1 MPEILANLNPEQ
13 HKAVTLPRESALIL
27 AGAGS
32 GKTRVL
38 TTRIAHLIQ
47 SGEASPAGILAVTF
61 TNKAAREML
70 TRLSAMLPINTRGM
84 WVGTFH
90 GLCNRMLRAHHR
102 DAGLPQLFQIL
113 DSGDQQS
120 LVKRLAKAQG
130 LDEEKFPPRQLQNF
144 INNCKEAGLRANA
157 VEAGDDFT
165 RRMVAFYADYDAQC
179 NREGV
184 VDFAEL
190 LLRTFEVL
198 AANLNLLQHY
208 QNRFRYILVDE
219 FQDTN
224 KLQYKWIK
232 MLAGT
237 NGCVFAVGDDD
248 QCLPAGTRI
257 TMADGSL
264 KPIEAVR
271 TGDRILSCYGS
282 GDFRPAMVAQIHG
295 SAAKGEL
302 VEICTRSGKRLVST
316 PEHTHFAG
324 YLLGATP
331 QLYFTY
337 LMHKRGIGFRLGTSC
352 VYPKGHAKPKVGFK
366 QRSVQEHADATWI
379 VGTHASENEARF
391 EEILLSLKYA
401 IPTFPFVPRVGG
413 SVNGLVHDAA
423 LIARL
428 YREVDSV
435 SGARRLMN
443 DRGLRE
449 DEPHHVAMSRNSN
462 RHNVVV
468 TLCGDRR
475 GASPMHRVCA
485 VGNDPGRRAALAAA
499 GFSVRPAK
507 KGSESW
513 RFETARK
520 DYGEALALAEKA
532 CDVLEGRIVL
542 RANLHGRSLPFIRAG
557 SVKQG
562 MAMIC
567 GSGELD
573 VVESVRRIPG
583 ERRKVY
589 DIDVFPTH
597 NYVASGLVTH
607 NSIYRFRGA
616 DVGNMNEF
624 VRDFDVKEVVKLEQN
639 YRSHG
644 HILDAANAIIAQN
657 KARLGKN
664 LWTAESKGEP
674 LRVYAA
680 ANDDEEARFI
690 VDEVKALHREGMA
703 LSDMALLY
711 RSNAQSRILEH
722 ALFRAG
728 IAYRVYGGL
737 RFFER
742 QEVKH
747 ALAYLRLAANP
758 DDDTA
763 FSRVVNFPPR
773 GIGARSIEQ
782 LQEAGERGMGS
793 LMHVARAGIVTG
805 RSGAAI
811 AQFIAV
817 VDALRKSTETLALAE
832 LIEEVLEKSRLKD
845 HYAAE
850 KDGQDRLEN
859 LHELINAAA
868 LFAEDFE
875 HGLEP
880 AGEAQEDVAD
890 IAGTPEQQV
899 LAGFLSHA
907 SLEAGEREAAA
918 GQDALQLMTVHS
930 AKGLEFSAVFMSGLE
945 EGLFPHDN
953 SMLEDG
959 GIEEE
964 RRLMYVAI
972 TRARKRLYLSYAG
985 SRMLHGQ
992 PRYGIVSRFVDE
1004 IPAELCKWIV
1014 LPERQFENRG
1024 QGSYFGGGREDRAKR
1039 GASPGSGGWS
1049 SGGGRAPAADPN
1061 RYRTAQRSN
1070 FEMQRPDEHPFAIG
1084 QNVRHAKFGDGVV
1097 IDFEGRGL
1105 DARVQVRFATEG
1117 TKWLALQYA
1126 KLSPV

>member
-1 MPEILANLNPEQ
+1 MSRLVSGLNPEQ
-13 HKAVTLPRESALIL
+13 LKAVTLPRESALIL

-38 TTRIAHLIQ
+38 TTRIAHLVE
-47 SGEASPAGILAVTF
+47 SGQVSPAGILAVTF

-90 GLCNRMLRAHHR
+90 GLCNRLLRTHHR
-102 DAGLPQLFQIL
+102 DADLPQLFQIL
-113 DSGDQQS
+113 DSGDQLS
-120 LVKRLAKAQG
+120 LIKRLAKAQA
-130 LDEEKFPPRQLQNF
+130 LDEEKFPPRQLQQF

-190 LLRTFEVL
+190 LLRTFEML
-198 AANLNLLQHY
+198 ARHLNLLEHY

-248 QCLPAGTRI
+248 Q
-257 TMADGSL
+257 
-264 KPIEAVR
+264 
-271 TGDRILSCYGS
+271 
-282 GDFRPAMVAQIHG
+282 
-295 SAAKGEL
+295 
-302 VEICTRSGKRLVST
+302 
-316 PEHTHFAG
+316 
-324 YLLGATP
+324 
-331 QLYFTY
+331 
-337 LMHKRGIGFRLGTSC
+337 
-352 VYPKGHAKPKVGFK
+352 
-366 QRSVQEHADATWI
+366 
-379 VGTHASENEARF
+379 
-391 EEILLSLKYA
+391 
-401 IPTFPFVPRVGG
+401 
-413 SVNGLVHDAA
+413 
-423 LIARL
+423 
-428 YREVDSV
+428 
-435 SGARRLMN
+435 
-443 DRGLRE
+443 
-449 DEPHHVAMSRNSN
+449 
-462 RHNVVV
+462 
-468 TLCGDRR
+468 
-475 GASPMHRVCA
+475 
-485 VGNDPGRRAALAAA
+485 
-499 GFSVRPAK
+499 
-507 KGSESW
+507 
-513 RFETARK
+513 
-520 DYGEALALAEKA
+520 
-532 CDVLEGRIVL
+532 
-542 RANLHGRSLPFIRAG
+542 
-557 SVKQG
+557 
-562 MAMIC
+562 
-567 GSGELD
+567 
-573 VVESVRRIPG
+573 
-583 ERRKVY
+583 
-589 DIDVFPTH
+589 
-597 NYVASGLVTH
+597 
-607 NSIYRFRGA
+607 SIYRFRGA
-616 DVGNMNEF
+616 EVGNMNEF
-624 VRDFDVKEVVKLEQN
+624 VRDFAIREVVKLEQN
-639 YRSHG
+639 YRSQG

-664 LWTAESKGEP
+664 LWTDEGKGER

-690 VDEVKALHREGMA
+690 VDEVKQLHREGMA

-722 ALFRAG
+722 ALFRASL
-728 IAYRVYGGL
+728 AYKVYGGL

-747 ALAYLRLAANP
+747 AMAYLRLAANP

-782 LQEAGERGMGS
+782 LQDAAEGGMGS
-793 LMHVARAGIVTG
+793 LMHVARSAVVGG
-805 RSGAAI
+805 RSGSAI
-811 AQFIAV
+811 AQFVAI
-817 VDALRKSTETLALAE
+817 VDALKLSAETLQLQE
-832 LIEEVLEKSRLKD
+832 LIEEILERSRLKEF
-845 HYAAE
+845 YAAE
-850 KDGQDRLEN
+850 RDGQDRLEN

-880 AGEAQEDVAD
+880 AGEAQEDVA
-890 IAGTPEQQV
+890 AVPGTPEQQL
-899 LAGFLSHA
+899 LAAFLSHA

-930 AKGLEFSAVFMSGLE
+930 SKGLEFSAVFISGLE

-972 TRARKRLYLSYAG
+972 TRARKRLYVSYAG

-1014 LPERQFENRG
+1014 LPENRG
-1024 QGSYFGGGREDRAKR
+1024 QTPVS
-1039 GASPGSGGWS
+1039 GWS
-1049 SGGGRAPAADPN
+1049 AGGGRAPAADRN
-1061 RYRTAQRSN
+1061 RYPTAPQRAE
-1070 FEMQRPDEHPFAIG
+1070 FERKRPDEHPFAIG

-1097 IDFEGRGL
+1097 INFEGRGL
-1105 DARVQVRFATEG
+1105 DARVQVRFAAEG

-1126 KLSPV
+1126 KLSAA

>member
-1 MPEILANLNPEQ
+1 MSQILANLNPEQ
-13 HKAVTLPRESALIL
+13 HRAVTLPRESALIL

-38 TTRIAHLIQ
+38 PTRIAHLIQ
-47 SGEASPAGILAVTF
+47 SGEVSPAGILAVTF

-90 GLCNRMLRAHHR
+90 GLCNRLLRTHHR
-102 DAGLPQLFQIL
+102 DADLPQLFQIL

-120 LVKRLAKAQG
+120 LIKRLAKAQG

-157 VEAGDDFT
+157 VEAGDEFT

-190 LLRTFEVL
+190 LLRTFETL
-198 AANLNLLQHY
+198 AKNLNLLQHY

-232 MLAGT
+232 MLAGS

-248 QCLPAGTRI
+248 Q
-257 TMADGSL
+257 
-264 KPIEAVR
+264 
-271 TGDRILSCYGS
+271 
-282 GDFRPAMVAQIHG
+282 
-295 SAAKGEL
+295 
-302 VEICTRSGKRLVST
+302 
-316 PEHTHFAG
+316 
-324 YLLGATP
+324 
-331 QLYFTY
+331 
-337 LMHKRGIGFRLGTSC
+337 
-352 VYPKGHAKPKVGFK
+352 
-366 QRSVQEHADATWI
+366 
-379 VGTHASENEARF
+379 
-391 EEILLSLKYA
+391 
-401 IPTFPFVPRVGG
+401 
-413 SVNGLVHDAA
+413 
-423 LIARL
+423 
-428 YREVDSV
+428 
-435 SGARRLMN
+435 
-443 DRGLRE
+443 
-449 DEPHHVAMSRNSN
+449 
-462 RHNVVV
+462 
-468 TLCGDRR
+468 
-475 GASPMHRVCA
+475 
-485 VGNDPGRRAALAAA
+485 
-499 GFSVRPAK
+499 
-507 KGSESW
+507 
-513 RFETARK
+513 
-520 DYGEALALAEKA
+520 
-532 CDVLEGRIVL
+532 
-542 RANLHGRSLPFIRAG
+542 
-557 SVKQG
+557 
-562 MAMIC
+562 
-567 GSGELD
+567 
-573 VVESVRRIPG
+573 
-583 ERRKVY
+583 
-589 DIDVFPTH
+589 
-597 NYVASGLVTH
+597 
-607 NSIYRFRGA
+607 SIYRFRGA
-616 DVGNMNEF
+616 EVGNMNEF
-624 VRDFDVKEVVKLEQN
+624 VRDFAVKEVVKLEQN
-639 YRSHG
+639 YRSQG
-644 HILDAANAIIAQN
+644 HILDAANAIIQQN

-664 LWTAESKGEP
+664 LWTAEGKGEQ
-674 LRVYAA
+674 LRVFAA

-703 LSDMALLY
+703 LSEMALLY

-722 ALFRAG
+722 SLFRAG
-728 IAYRVYGGL
+728 IAYKVYGGL

-747 ALAYLRLAANP
+747 AMAYLRLAGNP

-773 GIGARSIEQ
+773 GIGTRSVEQ
-782 LQEAGERGMGS
+782 LQDAAERGMGS
-793 LMHVARAGIVTG
+793 LMHVARSGLVTG

-811 AQFIAV
+811 AQFIALI
-817 VDALRKSTETLALAE
+817 DGLNKSSEKLALAE

-850 KDGQDRLEN
+850 RDGQDRLEN

-880 AGEAQEDVAD
+880 AGEAQEDVAAL
-890 IAGTPEQQV
+890 AGTPEQQV

-930 AKGLEFSAVFMSGLE
+930 AKGLEFSAVFVSGLE
-945 EGLFPHDN
+945 EGLFPHEN

-972 TRARKRLYLSYAG
+972 TRARRRLYVSYAG

-992 PRYGIVSRFVDE
+992 PRYGIVSRFVEE
-1004 IPAELCKWIV
+1004 IPPELCKWLV
-1014 LPERQFENRG
+1014 LPEKQFENRWG
-1024 QGSYFGGGREDRAKR
+1024 QRGGAGSP
-1039 GASPGSGGWS
+1039 SWS
-1049 SGGGRAPAADPN
+1049 SGGGRAPQADRDMYKNTP
-1061 RYRTAQRSN
+1061 RAN
-1070 FEMQRPDEHPFAIG
+1070 FEMQRPDEQPFKIG

-1097 IDFEGRGL
+1097 INFEGRGL
-1105 DARVQVRFATEG
+1105 DARVQVRFASEG

-1126 KLSPV
+1126 KLSAF

>member
-198 AANLNLLQHY
+198 ANNLNLLQHY
-208 QNRFRYILVDE
+208 QARFRYILVDE

-248 QCLPAGTRI
+248 Q
-257 TMADGSL
+257 
-264 KPIEAVR
+264 
-271 TGDRILSCYGS
+271 
-282 GDFRPAMVAQIHG
+282 
-295 SAAKGEL
+295 
-302 VEICTRSGKRLVST
+302 
-316 PEHTHFAG
+316 
-324 YLLGATP
+324 
-331 QLYFTY
+331 
-337 LMHKRGIGFRLGTSC
+337 
-352 VYPKGHAKPKVGFK
+352 
-366 QRSVQEHADATWI
+366 
-379 VGTHASENEARF
+379 
-391 EEILLSLKYA
+391 
-401 IPTFPFVPRVGG
+401 
-413 SVNGLVHDAA
+413 
-423 LIARL
+423 
-428 YREVDSV
+428 
-435 SGARRLMN
+435 
-443 DRGLRE
+443 
-449 DEPHHVAMSRNSN
+449 
-462 RHNVVV
+462 
-468 TLCGDRR
+468 
-475 GASPMHRVCA
+475 
-485 VGNDPGRRAALAAA
+485 
-499 GFSVRPAK
+499 
-507 KGSESW
+507 
-513 RFETARK
+513 
-520 DYGEALALAEKA
+520 
-532 CDVLEGRIVL
+532 
-542 RANLHGRSLPFIRAG
+542 
-557 SVKQG
+557 
-562 MAMIC
+562 
-567 GSGELD
+567 
-573 VVESVRRIPG
+573 
-583 ERRKVY
+583 
-589 DIDVFPTH
+589 
-597 NYVASGLVTH
+597 
-607 NSIYRFRGA
+607 SIYRFRGA

-773 GIGARSIEQ
+773 GIGARSVEQ

-845 HYAAE
+845 HYGAE

-1024 QGSYFGGGREDRAKR
+1024 QGSFFGGGREDRAKR

-1049 SGGGRAPAADPN
+1049 SGGGRAPPADPN

>member
-1 MPEILANLNPEQ
+1 MPQYLEGLNPEQ
-13 HKAVTLPRESALIL
+13 HRAVTLGRESALIL

-38 TTRIAHLIQ
+38 TTRIAYLVNT
-47 SGEASPAGILAVTF
+47 GEASPAGILAVTF

-84 WVGTFH
+84 WIGTFH
-90 GLCNRMLRAHHR
+90 GLCNRMLRTHHR
-102 DAGLPQLFQIL
+102 DAGLPQLFQIM

-130 LDEEKFPPRQLQNF
+130 LDDEKFPPRQLQNF

-190 LLRTFEVL
+190 LLRTFELLTKHV
-198 AANLNLLQHY
+198 NLLQHY
-208 QNRFRYILVDE
+208 QARFRYILVDE

-232 MLAGT
+232 LLAGT

-248 QCLPAGTRI
+248 QCLPAGTQV

-264 KPIEAVR
+264 KPIESIRA
-271 TGDRILSCYGS
+271 GDQILSNYGS
-282 GDFRPAMVAQIHG
+282 GDFRPASVADVHS
-295 SAAKGEL
+295 SAAKGDL
-302 VEICTRSGKRLVST
+302 VEIRTRGGKLLVST

-324 YLLGATP
+324 YLLGETP
-331 QLYFTY
+331 QTYFTY
-337 LMHKRGIGFRLGTSC
+337 LMHKKGVGYRLGTSC
-352 VYPKGHAKPKVGFK
+352 VYTQGQAKPMVGFR
-366 QRSVQEHADATWI
+366 QRSVQEHADETWI
-379 VGTHASENEARF
+379 VGTHATENDARF
-391 EEILLSLKYA
+391 DEISLSLKYA
-401 IPTFPFVPRVGG
+401 IPTLPFVPRVGG
-413 SVNGLVHDAA
+413 SVKGLVHDAA
-423 LIARL
+423 YISRL
-428 YREVDSV
+428 YREIDTA
-435 SGARRLMN
+435 SGAARLLN
-443 DRGLRE
+443 DRNL
-449 DEPHHVAMSRNSN
+449 DPHEPHHVAMSRDSK
-462 RHNVVV
+462 RRNVIV

-485 VGNDPGRRAALAAA
+485 MGNDDPGREALSAA

-507 KGSESW
+507 KGSASW
-513 RFETARK
+513 RFETVRK
-520 DYGEALALAEKA
+520 DYGEVLALAEKA
-532 CDVLEGRIVL
+532 RDVLDGRIVL
-542 RANLHGRSLPFIRAG
+542 RANLHGRSLPFISAG
-557 SVKQG
+557 SVRPG
-562 MAMIC
+562 MAMIA
-567 GSGELD
+567 GDGELD
-573 VVESVRRIPG
+573 TVESATRIPG
-583 ERRKVY
+583 ARRKVY
-589 DIDVFPTH
+589 DLDVYPTH
-597 NYVASGLVTH
+597 NYVAGGLVTH

-616 DVGNMNEF
+616 EVGNMNEF
-624 VRDFDVKEVVKLEQN
+624 VRDFGVKEVVKLEQN
-639 YRSHG
+639 YRSQG

-664 LWTAESKGEP
+664 LWTSEGKGEQ
-674 LRVYAA
+674 LRIYAA

-690 VDEVKALHREGMA
+690 VDEVKDLHREGMN

-747 ALAYLRLAANP
+747 ALAYLRLAGNL

-763 FSRVVNFPPR
+763 FTRVVNFPPR
-773 GIGARSIEQ
+773 GIGARSVEQ
-782 LQEAGERGMGS
+782 LQDAAERGMGS
-793 LMHVARAGIVTG
+793 LMHVARSGLVSG
-805 RSGAAI
+805 RSGTAI
-811 AQFIAV
+811 AQFIAII
-817 VDALRKSTETLALAE
+817 DDLRKSSENLALPE
-832 LIEEVLEKSRLKD
+832 LIEEVLAKSRLKD
-845 HYAAE
+845 HYGAE

-859 LHELINAAA
+859 LNELVNAAA

-880 AGEAQEDVAD
+880 AGEAQDDVAMV
-890 IAGTPEQQV
+890 AGTPEQQI

-907 SLEAGEREAAA
+907 SLEAGEREASA

-930 AKGLEFSAVFMSGLE
+930 AKGLEFSAVFISGLE

-972 TRARKRLYLSYAG
+972 TRARKRLYVSYAG

-992 PRYGIVSRFVDE
+992 PRYGIVSRFVEE

-1014 LPERQFENRG
+1014 LPDRQFEMRP
-1024 QGSYFGGGREDRAKR
+1024 SRWGGG
-1039 GASPGSGGWS
+1039 SSNWN
-1049 SGGGRAPAADPN
+1049 SGGGRAPQADPD
-1061 RYRTAQRSN
+1061 RYKNTPRAD
-1070 FEMQRPDEHPFAIG
+1070 FEKKRPDEHPFAVG

-1097 IDFEGRGL
+1097 INFEGRGL
-1105 DARVQVRFATEG
+1105 DARVQVRFASEG

-1126 KLSPV
+1126 KLTAV

>member
-1 MPEILANLNPEQ
+1 MSHLVSGLNPEQ
-13 HKAVTLPRESALIL
+13 LRAVTLPRESALIL

-47 SGEASPAGILAVTF
+47 TGEASPGGILAVTF

-90 GLCNRMLRAHHR
+90 GLCNRLLRTHHR

-113 DSGDQQS
+113 DSGDQLS
-120 LVKRLAKAQG
+120 LIKRLAKAQG
-130 LDEEKFPPRQLQNF
+130 LDEEKFPPRQLQQF
-144 INNCKEAGLRANA
+144 INNCKEGGLRSNA
-157 VEAGDDFT
+157 VEAGDEFT

-190 LLRTFEVL
+190 LLRTFETL
-198 AANLNLLQHY
+198 AKNLNLLQHY

-232 MLAGT
+232 MLAGS

-248 QCLPAGTRI
+248 QCLPAGTLV
-257 TMADGSL
+257 TMADGSR
-264 KPIEAVR
+264 KPIEAIRPGDSVR
-271 TGDRILSCYGS
+271 SCYGS
-282 GDFRPAMVAQIHG
+282 GDFRPAAVTQVHASQARGDLI
-295 SAAKGEL
+295 
-302 VEICTRSGKRLVST
+302 EIATRGDLRLVST

-324 YLLGATP
+324 YLLGETP
-331 QLYFTY
+331 QLHFTY
-337 LMHKRGIGFRLGTSC
+337 LMHKKGVGYRLGTSC
-352 VYPKGHAKPKVGFK
+352 VYTQGQVKPMVGFR
-366 QRSVQEHADATWI
+366 QRSIQEHADATWVI
-379 VGTHASENEARF
+379 ATHSNENDARF
-391 EEILLSLKYA
+391 DEIALSLKYG
-401 IPTFPFVPRVGG
+401 IPTLPFVPRVGG
-413 SVNGLVHDAA
+413 SVKGLVHDAA
-423 LIARL
+423 YISRL
-428 YREVDSV
+428 YREIDTA
-435 SGARRLMN
+435 SGAARLLL
-443 DRGLRE
+443 DRGLLHE
-449 DEPHHVAMSRNSN
+449 EPHHVAMSRDSN

-468 TLCGDRR
+468 TLCGDHR
-475 GASPMHRVCA
+475 GARPMHRVCA
-485 VGNDPGRRAALAAA
+485 MGNDPERRKALSAA

-507 KGSESW
+507 KGSDSW
-513 RFETARK
+513 RFETVRK
-520 DYGEALALAEKA
+520 DYGEVMALAEKA
-532 CDVLEGRIVL
+532 CSVLNGRIVL

-557 SVKQG
+557 SVRPG
-562 MAMIC
+562 MAMITAD
-567 GSGELD
+567 GDLD
-573 VVESVRRIPG
+573 IVDSVSRLPG
-583 ERRKVY
+583 ARRKVF

-597 NYVASGLVTH
+597 NYVAGGLVTH

-616 DVGNMNEF
+616 EVGNMNEF
-624 VRDFDVKEVVKLEQN
+624 VRDFDIREVVKLEQN
-639 YRSHG
+639 YRSQG
-644 HILDAANAIIAQN
+644 QILDAANAIIAQN

-664 LWTAESKGEP
+664 LWTDAGRGEQ

-680 ANDDEEARFI
+680 ANDEEEARFI
-690 VDEVKALHREGMA
+690 VDEVKQLHREGMA

-722 ALFRAG
+722 SLFRAG
-728 IAYRVYGGL
+728 LAYKVYGGL

-747 ALAYLRLAANP
+747 AMAYLRLAANP

-782 LQEAGERGMGS
+782 LQEASERGMGS
-793 LMHVARAGIVTG
+793 LMHVARAGIVGG
-805 RSGAAI
+805 RSGTAI
-811 AQFIAV
+811 AQFVAI
-817 VDALRKSTETLALAE
+817 VDALAKSAATLALPE
-832 LIEEVLEKSRLKD
+832 LIEEILERSRLKEF
-845 HYAAE
+845 YGAE

-859 LHELINAAA
+859 LNELINAAA

-880 AGEAQEDVAD
+880 AGESQEDVAE
-890 IAGTPEQQV
+890 IPGTPEQQL
-899 LAGFLSHA
+899 LAAFLSHA

-930 AKGLEFSAVFMSGLE
+930 AKGLEFHAVFISGLE
-945 EGLFPHDN
+945 EGLFPHEN

-972 TRARKRLYLSYAG
+972 TRARQRLYLSYAG

-992 PRYGIVSRFVDE
+992 PRYGIVSRFVEE
-1004 IPAELCKWIV
+1004 IPPQLCKWIV
-1014 LPERQFENRG
+1014 LPEKQFENRYRP
-1024 QGSYFGGGREDRAKR
+1024 SFGGGNG
-1039 GASPGSGGWS
+1039 GAWS
-1049 SGGGRAPAADPN
+1049 AGGGRAPAADRN
-1061 RYRTAQRSN
+1061 RYPTQPERAG
-1070 FEMQRPDEHPFAIG
+1070 FEMKRPDEHPFAIG
-1084 QNVRHAKFGDGVV
+1084 QNVRHAKFGEGVV
-1097 IDFEGRGL
+1097 INFEGRGL
-1105 DARVQVRFATEG
+1105 DARVQVRFAREG

-1126 KLSPV
+1126 KLTAA